1 VLNGGNA
8 REPNGQ
14 LEDTMTDR
22 HAIERRRPIAGLRL
36 LRLLVLLLP
45 ILLLACS
52 TGGGDDD
59 DDATPV
65 PTQTATATVSPTSTA
80 LPTPSP
86 TPTVEPSPTVY
97 IPPTVAV
104 TDDDSIQSCLERNLT
119 AELLI
124 SLSMD
129 DTSLTEDVM
138 RTCLETTIPPEL
150 TFFLNP
156 IIDDA
161 SQCALEVSKTLSN
174 EELIALGGDNSAR
187 KDEITDRVVSDILS
201 CLGSKYGFDFL

>member
-1 VLNGGNA
+1 
-8 REPNGQ
+8 
-14 LEDTMTDR
+14 MTNR
-22 HAIERRRPIAGLRL
+22 HADRRRPIAGLGL
-36 LRLLVLLLP
+36 ILLLLP
-45 ILLLACS
+45 LLLLACS
-52 TGGGDDD
+52 TGGS

-65 PTQTATATVSPTSTA
+65 PSVPPATATATV
-80 LPTPSP
+80 TPSP
-86 TPTVEPSPTVY
+86 TPTPTPTVAPSPTIY

-119 AELLI
+119 ADLLI

-138 RTCLETTIPPEL
+138 RTCLETTIPSEL
-150 TFFLNP
+150 IFLLDP

-161 SQCALEVSKTLSN
+161 SECALDVSKTLSN
-174 EELIALGGDNSAR
+174 EELIALGGDDSAR